1 MDEERRRQMQ
11 KHITVFPSQTC
22 ILCNQIIFRE
32 KFYAFPCKHSFHR
45 LCVLHFVKS
54 YSETRGSKDYE
65 VSNTIHQILGVMDE
79 IQNYQA
85 AVQKFTKS
93 QNKNNEDL
101 ISELTNRFVFTLA
114 GASATKSL
122 TQLGSNANEANKP
135 TLP

>member
-1 MDEERRRQMQ
+1 M
-11 KHITVFPSQTC
+11 
-22 ILCNQIIFRE
+22 
-32 KFYAFPCKHSFHR
+32 
-45 LCVLHFVKS
+45 VKS

-65 VSNTIHQILGVMDE
+65 VSNIIHKILGAMEE
-79 IQNYQA
+79 IQNYQS

-93 QNKNNEDL
+93 QNKSESEDL

-135 TLP
+135 SLP